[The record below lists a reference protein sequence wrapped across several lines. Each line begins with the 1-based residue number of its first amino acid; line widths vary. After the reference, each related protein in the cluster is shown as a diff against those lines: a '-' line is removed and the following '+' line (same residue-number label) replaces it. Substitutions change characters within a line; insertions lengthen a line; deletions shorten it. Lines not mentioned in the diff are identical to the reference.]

1 LPVLLAP
8 LCCVAFGV
16 IVFRAGALILQAA
29 ERLARRGPVLVRLAL
44 VSLARAPAAPALAIA
59 FIAVS
64 IGLGGFALSYR
75 ATLLRGTADQAAD
88 QVPLDAT
95 VSPAADFTT
104 PLELAPLSRWR
115 SISGGEVLPVRR
127 TYASFASGGGTV
139 TVPALGVPAAALT
152 ILHGWRSGD
161 GSAPLDTL
169 ARRLV
174 PPGPGRIL
182 GPRLPTGTRYLSL
195 RVRAPA
201 IAATVTAD
209 LRDDSG
215 TIRQIALGVAGPH
228 PRTIHAPVPR
238 GSWAL
243 AALELTE
250 PAGLEITNA
259 HQNAENVAASTQS
272 QSSVALG
279 PVLALDG
286 AGHRLISASLGGWRG
301 VGAATVT
308 RGKDAAARTGAGLL
322 VRFSASGSPGV
333 LRPAQPSDSRP
344 VPVLVDPSTAA
355 ASAGGGGL
363 ALSIDGLPVAA
374 RVVGTLA
381 RFPALAPDAPGFV
394 VADERTL
401 ASALDAQLPGQG
413 RADELWIST
422 TGVPQLTAAL
432 HSAPLAAL
440 GVTVRTQLEQHLRS
454 APIARALLG
463 TLIAAAALS
472 GALAVLGLLVALLG
486 GARDRGVQRDLAVQG
501 LGPRS
506 LRLELRVRALLAG
519 AIGVC
524 VGLAAAV
531 VLTRL
536 AVAAVRAG
544 TVAAPRPAL
553 VTVAPWD
560 QLALWGL
567 TALAALAAA
576 SFVATRSLTRRAA

>member
-1 LPVLLAP
+1 M
-8 LCCVAFGV
+8 
-16 IVFRAGALILQAA
+16 
-29 ERLARRGPVLVRLAL
+29 
-44 VSLARAPAAPALAIA
+44 
-59 FIAVS
+59 
-64 IGLGGFALSYR
+64 
-75 ATLLRGTADQAAD
+75 
-88 QVPLDAT
+88 
-95 VSPAADFTT
+95 
-104 PLELAPLSRWR
+104 
-115 SISGGEVLPVRR
+115 
-127 TYASFASGGGTV
+127 
-139 TVPALGVPAAALT
+139 
-152 ILHGWRSGD
+152 LHGWRSSD
-161 GSAPLDTL
+161 GSAPLGTL

-174 PPGPGRIL
+174 PPGPVRIL

-201 IAATVTAD
+201 IAVTVTAD
-209 LRDDSG
+209 LRDGSG
-215 TIRQIALGVAGPH
+215 TIRQIALGVAGLH
-228 PRTIHAPVPR
+228 PRTIRAPLPR
-238 GSWAL
+238 GSWTL

-259 HQNAENVAASTQS
+259 HQNGENVAPSTQS
-272 QSSVALG
+272 QSTVALG
-279 PVLALDG
+279 PLLALDG
-286 AGHRLISASLGGWRG
+286 AGQRLISASLGGWRG

-308 RGKDAAARTGAGLL
+308 RGKDAAASTGGLL
-322 VRFSASGSPGV
+322 VRFTASGSPGL

-355 ASAGGGGL
+355 ASARGGRL
-363 ALSIDGLPVAA
+363 ALSVDGLPVAG
-374 RVVGTLA
+374 RVVGKLA

-394 VADERTL
+394 VADEATL

-413 RADELWIST
+413 RADELWVST
-422 TGVPQLTAAL
+422 AEVPQLTAAL
-432 HSAPLAAL
+432 HNAPLSAL
-440 GVTVRTQLEQHLRS
+440 GVAVRTQLEQHLRS

-524 VGLAAAV
+524 VGLAVAV

-544 TVAAPRPAL
+544 TVATPSPAL
-553 VTVAPWD
+553 VTVAPWG

-567 TALAALAAA
+567 AALVALAAA